1 MTQLP
6 WFRAYTKMVDDEKL
20 RLLAFEDRWH
30 FMAILCLKGQGVL
43 DANDPLMMRKAAVKM
58 GLDLRSLEE
67 VARRLA
73 EVGLIE
79 QATLQPIK
87 WESLQQRSDADPT
100 AVERKQRQRQRQ
112 REREAAE
119 ALKKANEEARTTVA
133 GAQGHD
139 HPSSEAEGVTPE
151 SRVTVTDA
159 SRVTGHEVTRT
170 DIDKEGDTDKEDL
183 LTTPSSVGAQNAEA
197 APAAPPNEP
206 PPPAEKSRNGKRL
219 PEGWK
224 LPKKW
229 GDWALREFP
238 VLTDPEVRVQADTFA
253 DYWHAKAGKDARRL
267 DWEAVW
273 RNWIRRHMEQRGRTG
288 GPARAIDPNTPT
300 ETHAQRAAR
309 QRMAEVAPGV
319 ARRAPG
325 EGSGFEAAQRFMA
338 GGQVIDVAARDAA
351 PRIGGAAA

>member
-1 MTQLP
+1 MTQTLP

-30 FMAILCLKGQGVL
+30 FIAILCLKGQGVL

-100 AVERKQRQRQRQ
+100 ATERKQRQRQ

-119 ALKKANEEARTTVA
+119 ALKKANGEARAAGHGEDANATDQTVVTT
-133 GAQGHD
+133 
-139 HPSSEAEGVTPE
+139 E
-151 SRVTVTDA
+151 

-183 LTTPSSVGAQNAEA
+183 LTTPPSVGVQNAEA
-197 APAAPPNEP
+197 APSAS
-206 PPPAEKSRNGKRL
+206 PAEPTAPEGKSRNGKRL

-229 GDWALREFP
+229 GDWALKEFP
-238 VLTDPEVRVQADTFA
+238 VLTDAEVRAQAATFA
-253 DYWHAKAGKDARRL
+253 DYWHAKAGKDARKL

-273 RNWIRRHMEQRGRTG
+273 RNWIRRHMEQRGRG
-288 GPARAIDPNTPT
+288 ASVARTPDPETPT
-300 ETHAQRAAR
+300 ETFAQRAAR
-309 QRMAEVAPGV
+309 QRMEEVAPGV
-319 ARRAPG
+319 ARKAPG
-325 EGSGFEAAQRFMA
+325 AERGFEAAQRFIA
-338 GGQVIDVAARDAA
+338 GGPVIDVPAREAA
-351 PRIGGAAA
+351 PRIEGAAA

>member
-1 MTQLP
+1 MSQLP

-30 FMAILCLKGQGVL
+30 FIAILCLKGQGVL
-43 DANDPLMMRKAAVKM
+43 DASDPLMMRKAAVKM

-100 AVERKQRQRQRQ
+100 ATERKQRQRQRQ
-112 REREAAE
+112 REREAE
-119 ALKKANEEARTTVA
+119 EVLKKANGDARVA
-133 GAQGHD
+133 GH
-139 HPSSEAEGVTPE
+139 SEDAATTDQTSVTAE
-151 SRVTVTDA
+151 SRVTVTDT

-170 DIDKEGDTDKEDL
+170 DIDIDKEEESQ
-183 LTTPSSVGAQNAEA
+183 LTNQPSVGAQTAEA
-197 APAAPPNEP
+197 APSAPPAGQQTP
-206 PPPAEKSRNGKRL
+206 PEKCRNGTRL
-219 PEGWK
+219 PQDWK

-229 GDWALREFP
+229 GDWALHEFP
-238 VLTDPEVRVQADTFA
+238 GLTADEVRAQAETFA
-253 DYWHAKAGKDARRL
+253 DYWHAKAGKDARKL

-273 RNWIRRHMEQRGRTG
+273 RNWIRRHMEQRGRAA
-288 GPARAIDPNTPT
+288 GPARAPNAPA

-309 QRMAEVAPGV
+309 QRMEEVAPGV
-319 ARRAPG
+319 ARKAPG
-325 EGSGFEAAQRFMA
+325 AESGFEAAQRFMA
-338 GGQVIDVAARDAA
+338 GGPVIDVAAREPA
-351 PRIGGAAA
+351 PRIQGTAA

>member
-1 MTQLP
+1 MTQTLP

-30 FMAILCLKGQGVL
+30 FIAILCLKGQGVL

-87 WESLQQRSDADPT
+87 WETLQQRSDADPT
-100 AVERKQRQRQRQ
+100 ATERKQRQRQR
-112 REREAAE
+112 ERDAAE
-119 ALKKANEEARTTVA
+119 ALKKANGEARVA
-133 GAQGHD
+133 AHGEDANATDQT
-139 HPSSEAEGVTPE
+139 GVTAE

-183 LTTPSSVGAQNAEA
+183 LTTPPSVGAQNSEA
-197 APAAPPNEP
+197 APSAS
-206 PPPAEKSRNGKRL
+206 PAEPTAPEGKSRNGKRL
-219 PEGWK
+219 PEDWK

-229 GDWALREFP
+229 GDWALQEFT
-238 VLTDPEVRVQADTFA
+238 VLTDAEVRAQAATFA
-253 DYWHAKAGKDARRL
+253 DYWHAKAGKDARKL

-273 RNWIRRHMEQRGRTG
+273 RNWIRRHMEQRGRG
-288 GPARAIDPNTPT
+288 ASASRAPDPETPT
-300 ETHAQRAAR
+300 ETYAQRAAR
-309 QRMAEVAPGV
+309 QRMEEVAPGV
-319 ARRAPG
+319 ARKTPAA
-325 EGSGFEAAQRFMA
+325 ESGFEAAQRFIA
-338 GGQVIDVAARDAA
+338 GGAVIDVQARDAA
-351 PRIGGAAA
+351 PRIEGAAA

>member
-1 MTQLP
+1 MTQTLP

-30 FMAILCLKGQGVL
+30 FIAILCLKGQGVL

-100 AVERKQRQRQRQ
+100 ATERKQRQRQ
-112 REREAAE
+112 REREAAD
-119 ALKKANEEARTTVA
+119 ALKKANGEARAAGHADDANTT
-133 GAQGHD
+133 D
-139 HPSSEAEGVTPE
+139 PTSVTAE

-170 DIDKEGDTDKEDL
+170 DIDKEVDTDKEHQ
-183 LTTPSSVGAQNAEA
+183 LTTPPSVGAQNAEA
-197 APAAPPNEP
+197 APSASPAEPAEPAAPEG
-206 PPPAEKSRNGKRL
+206 KSRNGKRL
-219 PEGWK
+219 PEDWK

-229 GDWALREFP
+229 GDWALKEFP
-238 VLTDPEVRVQADTFA
+238 VLIDTEVRAQAATFA
-253 DYWHAKAGKDARRL
+253 DYWHAKAGKDARKL

-273 RNWIRRHMEQRGRTG
+273 RNWIRRHMEQRGRGASVT
-288 GPARAIDPNTPT
+288 RASDPETPT
-300 ETHAQRAAR
+300 ETYAQRAAR
-309 QRMAEVAPGV
+309 QRMEEVAPGV
-319 ARRAPG
+319 ARKAPG
-325 EGSGFEAAQRFMA
+325 AESGFEAAQRFMA
-338 GGQVIDVAARDAA
+338 GGPVIDVQAREAA
-351 PRIGGAAA
+351 PRIEGAAA

>member
-1 MTQLP
+1 MAMNPTLP

-30 FMAILCLKGQGVL
+30 FIAILCLKGQGVL

-100 AVERKQRQRQRQ
+100 AAERKQRQRQ

-119 ALKKANEEARTTVA
+119 ALKKANGEARAAGHSEDAKTPDQTSVTT
-133 GAQGHD
+133 
-139 HPSSEAEGVTPE
+139 E
-151 SRVTVTDA
+151 SRVTVTDV

-170 DIDKEGDTDKEDL
+170 DIDKEGDIDKEDL
-183 LTTPSSVGAQNAEA
+183 LTTPSSVGAQNSEATPAASPAE
-197 APAAPPNEP
+197 PAAPDG
-206 PPPAEKSRNGKRL
+206 KSRNGKRL
-219 PEGWK
+219 PEDWK

-229 GDWALREFP
+229 GEWALREFP
-238 VLTDPEVRVQADTFA
+238 ALSDAEVRAQAAMFA
-253 DYWHAKAGKDARRL
+253 DYWHAKPGKDARKL

-273 RNWIRRHMEQRGRTG
+273 RNWIRRCVDQRPRGASSSRTT
-288 GPARAIDPNTPT
+288 DPDTPT
-300 ETHAQRAAR
+300 ETFAQRAAR

-319 ARRAPG
+319 ARKAPG
-325 EGSGFEAAQRFMA
+325 ADSGFAAAQRFMA
-338 GGQVIDVAARDAA
+338 GGPVIDVSARDAA
-351 PRIGGAAA
+351 PRIEGAAA

>member
-1 MTQLP
+1 MTQTLP

-30 FMAILCLKGQGVL
+30 FIAILCLKGQGVL

-79 QATLQPIK
+79 QATLQPLK

-100 AVERKQRQRQRQ
+100 ATERKQRQRQ

-119 ALKKANEEARTTVA
+119 ALKKANGEARAAGHGEDANATDQTVVTT
-133 GAQGHD
+133 
-139 HPSSEAEGVTPE
+139 E
-151 SRVTVTDA
+151 SRVTVTDE

-197 APAAPPNEP
+197 APSAS
-206 PPPAEKSRNGKRL
+206 PAEPTAPEGKSRNGKRL

-229 GDWALREFP
+229 GDWALQEFP
-238 VLTDPEVRVQADTFA
+238 VLTDAEVRAQAATFA
-253 DYWHAKAGKDARRL
+253 DYWHAKAGKDARKL

-273 RNWIRRHMEQRGRTG
+273 RNWIRRHMEQRGRG
-288 GPARAIDPNTPT
+288 GSAPRAADPETPT
-300 ETHAQRAAR
+300 ETFAQRAAR
-309 QRMAEVAPGV
+309 QRMEEAAPGV
-319 ARRAPG
+319 ARKAPG
-325 EGSGFEAAQRFMA
+325 AGSGFEVAQRFMA
-338 GGQVIDVAARDAA
+338 GGPVIDVPAREAA
-351 PRIGGAAA
+351 PRIEGAAA